1 MKTRLASECLLLIAL
16 MTASC
21 STPASSAPTSTKVP
35 VQTEPFISVTVAAAL
50 QPGGVQVPGGPGII
64 VTLKNNSTE
73 PIVALSAFLS
83 INSVS
88 GSAYT
93 FDFGISAEKP
103 LQPDISISKTQI
115 LIGGGYGSDI
125 PYPLGIAG
133 TFKSGRTFT
142 QENFVLINTTVTL
155 PTTTAPGA
163 FSFTFKYGVNPE
175 QFNELDT
182 VHGIFRKDM
191 VSAPPVSAA
200 LVLTKSEMD
209 AIYLKMQEI
218 GFWSYPD
225 IFQVPTGATVAV
237 VTPSEKFFFRV
248 ELGTWV
254 KELYWDNKFLSN
266 DPQAAKLKSLIQL
279 IKDIV
284 FAKPEY
290 QGLPPAS
297 GGYL

>member
-1 MKTRLASECLLLIAL
+1 MKIGLASECLLLIAL

-21 STPASSAPTSTKVP
+21 STPASSTPTSTKVP
-35 VQTEPFISVTVAAAL
+35 VQTEPLISVTVAAAL
-50 QPGGVQVPGGPGII
+50 QPGGVQVPGGPGVI

-83 INSVS
+83 INSIS

-93 FDFGISAEKP
+93 FDFGISSEKP
-103 LQPDISISKTQI
+103 LQPDISISTTQI

-133 TFKSGRTFT
+133 TFKSGKTFT

-163 FSFTFKYGVNPE
+163 FSFTFKYGVNPK

-225 IFQVPTGATVAV
+225 IFQVLTGATVAA
-237 VTPSEKFFFRV
+237 VTPSEKLFFRV

-254 KELYWDNKFLSN
+254 KELYWDNKFLSS

-279 IKDIV
+279 IKDII
-284 FAKPEY
+284 FAKSEY
-290 QGLPPAS
+290 QSLPPAS